1 MGHDLGEPSVDIA
14 KSVLLMRTGTRFA
27 FRIVVWTDYGRNRLR
42 ARRISR
48 LPRRPTVPPASVG
61 RVQSL
66 RWSRVRGSLRTG
78 GAGELPLS
86 EFHARFCALIDQWT
100 DDGENI
106 VELAGDEARRWR
118 HPKNEGVARV
128 DTSFIWGLPTQR
140 VMTDA
145 AGFAVRAIGRESVHR
160 DLLLPPQRN
169 FIKLLCEGMMRQPQ
183 VCDHC
188 GGRFGLVTHRWW
200 SNRFCKRACK
210 DAHLRELAIR
220 RDQIRRWYGF
230 LRGQRFQNVLPPNVE
245 PGKHWG
251 DAGENIVQR
260 LAGIK
265 SRR

>member
-1 MGHDLGEPSVDIA
+1 MA
-14 KSVLLMRTGTRFA
+14 
-27 FRIVVWTDYGRNRLR
+27 RNRLR
-42 ARRISR
+42 ARRTSR

-230 LRGQRFQNVLPPNVE
+230 LRGQRFQNVVPPNVE
-245 PGKHWG
+245 PGKYWG